1 MTSQD
6 IARYAIK
13 EIKEYN
19 EKIRKRNL
27 SIVLYQN
34 EISKQN
40 CILKQDYYSENIRDL
55 RIKIQKT
62 KQRFCI
68 NIIDFLN
75 DLDCNHDI
83 SYTGKIEP
91 ENLMVFFVSVLNK

>member
-1 MTSQD
+1 MTPQD
-6 IARYAIK
+6 IARDAIK

-27 SIVLYQN
+27 SIVLYQTK
-34 EISKQN
+34 ISQQN